1 MFQLHV
7 GIVTMN
13 PDPWRLEENFAR
25 LECYVREAV
34 RRRAQLVI
42 APESVLDG
50 YVCGADP
57 DTTLERMRQVAQDAR
72 DSHYLRRAAELAREL
87 GIYLVLGFL
96 QRDGEDL
103 FNSCVMFD
111 PQGQLL
117 AIYSKVHPT
126 NEFGITPGR
135 ELRVF
140 PTPLGRVG
148 FLICNDAS
156 VHENFSALG
165 AQQVDLILIP
175 NNGGASPAVTRMLA
189 QRARDNV
196 CWIVLANTCSAVVI
210 SARGEC
216 YMEKYESE
224 CVSVQ
229 RMDLFDSP
237 RRDEPGLYAP
247 PFMGRRPDL
256 YGPVARS
263 TEPRVLFDAAGR
275 PTELELR
282 HRERW
287 LQTLRSYMEPR

>member
-7 GIVTMN
+7 GIVTMS
-13 PDPWRLEENFAR
+13 PDPWRMEENFAR

-57 DTTLERMRQVAQDAR
+57 DTTVERMLQVAQAAD
-72 DSHYLRRAAELAREL
+72 DSPYLRRAGQLAREL
-87 GIYLVLGFL
+87 GIYFVLGFL
-96 QRDGEDL
+96 ERRADEL
-103 FNSCVMFD
+103 FNSCALFD

-117 AIYSKVHPT
+117 AVYSKVHPT
-126 NEFGITPGR
+126 NEFAITPGR

-189 QRARDNV
+189 QRARDNS
-196 CWIVLANTCSAVVI
+196 CWIVLANTCSAAVI

-216 YMEKYESE
+216 YLEKYETE

-247 PFMGRRPDL
+247 AFMGRRPDL
-256 YGPVARS
+256 YGSMVQS
-263 TEPRVLFDAAGR
+263 TEPRVLFDSAGR
-275 PTELELR
+275 PTELERRL
-282 HRERW
+282 RERW
-287 LQTLRSYMEPR
+287 LQTLRSYMDPG